1 VELLD
6 GRRVAA
12 ELKEEAAALAAGDGP
27 AVGALAIVVGSDE
40 ASLAYTRRLEALC
53 GEIGIEARIVV
64 IDEGSATE
72 AAMTTV
78 AGLNADPGVA
88 GVIVQQPLPAGIDAG
103 AVTALIDPGKDVD
116 GVTAVNAGRLALGE
130 PAFGPATALAVIEI
144 LRRHD
149 VAVAG
154 RRAVVVG
161 RSNVVGKPL
170 ALLLLGMNATVT
182 ICHSKTADLAAATR
196 EGDVVVAAVGRPRL
210 LTAEMVSEGAVV
222 VDVGTNFVDGKM
234 VGDVDFDSVA
244 GVAGAL
250 TPVPGGVGPVTNLML
265 VFNLLAAAGRPRRGA
280 P

>member
-12 ELKEEAAALAAGDGP
+12 ELKEEAAALTAGDGP

-53 GEIGIEARIVV
+53 GEIGIEARVV
-64 IDEGSATE
+64 AIDEGSATE

-149 VAVAG
+149 IAVAG

-182 ICHSKTADLAAATR
+182 VCHSKTADLAAATR
-196 EGDVVVAAVGRPRL
+196 AGDIVVAAVGRPRL

-222 VDVGTNFVDGKM
+222 VDVGTNFVNGKM
-234 VGDVDFDSVA
+234 VGDVDFESVA
-244 GVAGAL
+244 EVAGAL

>member
-1 VELLD
+1 MELLD

-12 ELKEEAAALAAGDGP
+12 ELKEEAAALTAGDGP

-53 GEIGIEARIVV
+53 GEIGIEARVV
-64 IDEGSATE
+64 AIDEGSATE

-149 VAVAG
+149 IAVAG

-182 ICHSKTADLAAATR
+182 VCHSKTADLAAATR
-196 EGDVVVAAVGRPRL
+196 AGDIVVAAVGRPRL

-222 VDVGTNFVDGKM
+222 VDVGTNFVNGKM
-234 VGDVDFDSVA
+234 VGDVDFESVA
-244 GVAGAL
+244 EVAGAL